1 MAFFIKWYLLY
12 TSGFIALAILGDWF
26 DGVPFDTK
34 PRLEPVQNPCVSC
47 LLMQIG
53 CRSRRKMQA
62 IARLLPNFVT
72 QPCSQDALAAAAQGF

>member
-34 PRLEPVQNPCVSC
+34 PRLLQC
-47 LLMQIG
+47 
-53 CRSRRKMQA
+53 
-62 IARLLPNFVT
+62 
-72 QPCSQDALAAAAQGF
+72 AAAGLLLTLLRCWHPDVIFI